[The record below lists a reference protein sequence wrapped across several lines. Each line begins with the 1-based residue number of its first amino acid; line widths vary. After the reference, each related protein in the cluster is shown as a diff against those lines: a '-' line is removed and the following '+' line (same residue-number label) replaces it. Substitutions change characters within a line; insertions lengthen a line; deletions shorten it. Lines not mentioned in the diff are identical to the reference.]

1 MVGPSEGHTAR
12 GCWAPLPWGKDSCDC
27 GLGRGVRAAWL
38 VAAMAEPLPASSW
51 AAAHTALRAWRL
63 RTTLR
68 VLRAELVAAS
78 AIVAL
83 VSVVTS
89 CAASSSGL
97 QRLLASWC
105 CVELLFYA
113 LHRWRCVL
121 EFECGHF

>member
-1 MVGPSEGHTAR
+1 
-12 GCWAPLPWGKDSCDC
+12 
-27 GLGRGVRAAWL
+27 
-38 VAAMAEPLPASSW
+38 MAEPPPASSW

-78 AIVAL
+78 AIFAL

-89 CAASSSGL
+89 CAASSSGIK
-97 QRLLASWC
+97 RLLASWC

-121 EFECGHF
+121 EFECGHC